1 MKNLVSIFAG
11 HDSNVSFYHAK
22 EDKYYQI
29 EVERLVKK
37 RYFRVH
43 EDNDHL
49 YQRSILEECRDIAV
63 KEWGIENDYEC
74 VLISSDGY
82 IQPPA
87 TLSQVFN
94 TEQVRTVARHHQTH
108 AAAVHYMSPF
118 DRSLIVSYDGG
129 GDDGHFNIY
138 FAHEDGIKL
147 LENIPSDFGGGYLLC
162 GSLIRE
168 VAESSR
174 HQLALSGK
182 LMGLCGYGKPIQEYV
197 PAFKEFFFDRDY
209 KKLAKQT
216 SLPFKNL
223 DNPWDN
229 PMDNWVFEG
238 QEGYN
243 IAATAQEAFE
253 DAFFSVLDTYD
264 PEVPLCITGGCALNV
279 LVNEKV
285 KRLYN
290 RPLYVPPQPNDT
302 GLSLGHLFLYKEPKK
317 QVDITYAGLP
327 LLDRD
332 KLQDYVDEYGATKV
346 NKKEIAQLIKDGKIL
361 GLVYGDSEVG
371 PRALGN
377 RSIVCDPNIAD
388 MKDILNSKVKFRE
401 WYRPFAPFCK
411 KEDAEKYFESKNFEN
426 LEYMSYAPKV
436 KVDTLPAITHVD
448 GTARLQT
455 VTEKSHPPFY
465 ELLTEF
471 GKISETN
478 VLLNTSFNIRGF
490 PILSTIEDA
499 LYALNNT
506 QMDYVVIE
514 DYLFGKVK

>member
-11 HDSNVSFYHAK
+11 HDANISFWNAK
-22 EDKYYQI
+22 TNKYYTI
-29 EVERLVKK
+29 EIERLVKK
-37 RYFRVH
+37 RYFRLH
-43 EDNDHL
+43 EDNNHL
-49 YQRSILEECRDIAV
+49 EQRTILEECRDIAAR
-63 KEWGIENDYEC
+63 EWGIENDYEA

-82 IQPPA
+82 VQTEPSLI
-87 TLSQVFN
+87 FN
-94 TEQVRTVARHHQTH
+94 TETVKTVASHHQTH
-108 AAAVHYMSPF
+108 AASAFYMSPF
-118 DRSLIVSYDGG
+118 ERALIVSYDGG

-138 FAHEDGIKL
+138 FAHEDGIKH
-147 LENIPSDFGGGYLLC
+147 LEKIPSDFGGGYLLC

-168 VAESSR
+168 VAEKSR

-182 LMGLCGYGKPIQEYV
+182 LMGLCGYGKPIKEYV

-209 KKLAKQT
+209 RKLAET
-216 SLPFKNL
+216 TGLPLKNL
-223 DNPWDN
+223 DNPWEN
-229 PMDNWVFEG
+229 PLENWVFEG
-238 QEGYN
+238 QEGYD

-253 DAFFSVLDTYD
+253 YAFFSVLDQYD
-264 PEVPLCITGGCALNV
+264 QDAPLIMTGGCALNV

-285 KRLYN
+285 KCLYN
-290 RPLYVPPQPNDT
+290 RPLYVPPNPHD
-302 GLSLGHLFLYKEPKK
+302 GSLSLGHMFLYRKPTEK
-317 QVDITYAGLP
+317 VDITYAGLP
-327 LLDRD
+327 LLG
-332 KLQDYVDEYGATKV
+332 KSSGLNFWATKYKATKV

-411 KEDAEKYFESKNFEN
+411 KEDAHKYFESRNFDN
-426 LEYMSYAPKV
+426 LEYMSYAPRV
-436 KVDTLPAITHVD
+436 KVDTLPSITHVD

-455 VTEKSHPPFY
+455 VTEESHPHFY

-499 LYALNNT
+499 LYALNKT
-506 QMDYVVIE
+506 DMDYVVIE
-514 DYLFGKVK
+514 DYLFGKLK

>member
-11 HDSNVSFYHAK
+11 HDSNISFWNA
-22 EDKYYQI
+22 ETNKYYTI
-29 EVERLVKK
+29 EIERLVKK
-37 RYFRVH
+37 RYFRLH
-43 EDNDHL
+43 EDNSHL
-49 YQRSILEECRDIAV
+49 EQKDILEQCRDIAI
-63 KEWGIENDYEC
+63 KEWGIENDYEV

-82 IQPPA
+82 VQTDPTAI
-87 TLSQVFN
+87 FN
-94 TEQVRTVARHHQTH
+94 TESVKTVASHHQTH
-108 AAAVHYMSPF
+108 AASAFYMSPF
-118 DRSLIVSYDGG
+118 ERALIVSYDGG

-138 FAHEDGIKL
+138 YAHEDGIKH
-147 LENIPSDFGGGYLLC
+147 LEKIPSDFGGGYLLC

-168 VAESSR
+168 VAEKSR

-182 LMGLCGYGKPIQEYV
+182 LMGLCGYGKPIKEYV

-209 KKLAKQT
+209 KKLAET
-216 SLPFKNL
+216 TGLPLKNL
-223 DNPWDN
+223 DNPWEN
-229 PMDNWVFEG
+229 PLENWVFEG
-238 QEGYN
+238 QEGYD

-253 DAFFSVLDTYD
+253 YAFFSVLDKYD
-264 PEVPLCITGGCALNV
+264 QDAPLIMTGGCALNV

-285 KRLYN
+285 KCLYN
-290 RPLYVPPQPNDT
+290 RPLYVPPNPHD
-302 GLSLGHLFLYKEPKK
+302 GSLSLGHMLLYRKPTEK
-317 QVDITYAGLP
+317 VDITYAGLP
-327 LLDRD
+327 LLG
-332 KLQDYVDEYGATKV
+332 KSAGLNFWATKYKATKV

-411 KEDAEKYFESKNFEN
+411 KEEAHKWFETRNFDN
-426 LEYMSYAPKV
+426 LEYMSYAPMV
-436 KVDTLPAITHVD
+436 KVNTLPSITHVD
-448 GTARLQT
+448 GSARLQT
-455 VTEKSHPPFY
+455 VTEESHPHFY

-478 VLLNTSFNIRGF
+478 VLLNTSFNIRGY

-499 LYALNNT
+499 LYALNKT
-506 QMDYVVIE
+506 DMDYVVIE
-514 DYLFGKVK
+514 DYLFGKLK

>member
-182 LMGLCGYGKPIQEYV
+182 LMGLCGYG
-197 PAFKEFFFDRDY
+197 
-209 KKLAKQT
+209 
-216 SLPFKNL
+216 
-223 DNPWDN
+223 
-229 PMDNWVFEG
+229 
-238 QEGYN
+238 
-243 IAATAQEAFE
+243 
-253 DAFFSVLDTYD
+253 
-264 PEVPLCITGGCALNV
+264 
-279 LVNEKV
+279 
-285 KRLYN
+285 
-290 RPLYVPPQPNDT
+290 
-302 GLSLGHLFLYKEPKK
+302 
-317 QVDITYAGLP
+317 
-327 LLDRD
+327 
-332 KLQDYVDEYGATKV
+332 
-346 NKKEIAQLIKDGKIL
+346 
-361 GLVYGDSEVG
+361 
-371 PRALGN
+371 
-377 RSIVCDPNIAD
+377 
-388 MKDILNSKVKFRE
+388 
-401 WYRPFAPFCK
+401 
-411 KEDAEKYFESKNFEN
+411 
-426 LEYMSYAPKV
+426 
-436 KVDTLPAITHVD
+436 
-448 GTARLQT
+448 
-455 VTEKSHPPFY
+455 
-465 ELLTEF
+465 
-471 GKISETN
+471 
-478 VLLNTSFNIRGF
+478 
-490 PILSTIEDA
+490 
-499 LYALNNT
+499 
-506 QMDYVVIE
+506 
-514 DYLFGKVK
+514 